1 MNSPRSG
8 LRRRTCALSLPL
20 LALTP
25 QAWVQAFPT
34 KAIRLVLPFAPGG
47 STDVIARPLADSLA
61 RELGQPVIIDNRPG
75 AGSVIGND
83 AVAKSLPDGHTLL
96 LTTSSFAIVPGLQP
110 KLPYAGASAFAPVV
124 LLGRAPNVAIVR
136 AGSPLKSAADLLAQA
151 RAHPG
156 KLSYGSSGNG
166 TSTHLAAELLKSTAK
181 VFVTHIPYRGAGP
194 VVTDVLGGQVD
205 VGFATLPSIAP
216 LLATGKLRALGVT
229 SGTRSPL
236 LPDVPTFA
244 ESGAPGSQSD
254 NWYGV
259 FAPAGTPAAVVFQLH
274 SAFKRASQ
282 TAEFQQRARNEGLVL
297 TLDSP
302 QETARFV
309 RAEEAR
315 WRKVIKDQSITMQ

>member
-1 MNSPRSG
+1 MNSHCRG
-8 LRRRTCALSLPL
+8 IRRRTCALSLL
-20 LALTP
+20 LPALVP
-25 QAWVQAFPT
+25 RAWAQAFPT
-34 KAIRLVLPFAPGG
+34 KPVRLVLPFAPGG
-47 STDVIARPLADSLA
+47 STDVIARPLAEGLA
-61 RELGQPVIIDNRPG
+61 RELGQAVIVDNRPG

-83 AVAKSLPDGHTLL
+83 AVAKSVPDGHTLL
-96 LTTSSFAIVPGLQP
+96 LTTSAFAIVPGLQP
-110 KLPYAGASAFAPVV
+110 RLPYAGVSAFAPIA

-136 AGSPLKSAADLLAQA
+136 AGSPLKSAADMLSQA

-181 VFVTHIPYRGAGP
+181 VFITHIPYRGAGP

-216 LLATGKLRALGVT
+216 LLASGKLRALGVT

-259 FAPAGTPAAVVFQLH
+259 FAPAGTPAAVVSQLH
-274 SAFKRASQ
+274 GVLKRASQ
-282 TAEFQQRARNEGLVL
+282 TAEFRQRAQNEGLVL
-297 TLDSP
+297 TMDSP
-302 QETARFV
+302 EETARFV
-309 RAEEAR
+309 HAEEAR
-315 WRKVIKDQSITMQ
+315 WRKVIKDQSITME

>member
-1 MNSPRSG
+1 MSCHRRG
-8 LRRRTCALSLPL
+8 LRRRACALSLL
-20 LALTP
+20 LALAP
-25 QAWVQAFPT
+25 QAWAQAFPT
-34 KAIRLVLPFAPGG
+34 KPIRLVLPFAPGG

-61 RELGQPVIIDNRPG
+61 RELGQPVIVDNRPG

-83 AVAKSLPDGHTLL
+83 AVAKSPPDGHTLL
-96 LTTSSFAIVPGLQP
+96 LTTSSFAIVPALQP
-110 KLPYAGASAFAPVV
+110 KLPYAGVSAFAPVV

-136 AGSPLKSAADLLAQA
+136 AGSPLKSAADMLAQA

-216 LLATGKLRALGVT
+216 LLANGKLRALGVT

-259 FAPAGTPAAVVFQLH
+259 FAPAGTPAAVVAQLH
-274 SAFKRASQ
+274 GAFKRASQ
-282 TAEFQQRARNEGLVL
+282 TAEFRQRAQNEGLVL
-297 TLDSP
+297 SLDSP
-302 QETARFV
+302 EETARFV

-315 WRKVIKDQSITMQ
+315 WRKVVKDQSITME